1 MEEPFMDNKI
11 SVLIEKFLN
20 EIENI
25 LYLDDKYND
34 KNMADRILKIIEEIY
49 DL

>member
-1 MEEPFMDNKI
+1 MDNKI
-11 SVLIEKFLN
+11 GVLIEKFLN

-34 KNMADRILKIIEEIY
+34 KNMAEIILKIIEDIY